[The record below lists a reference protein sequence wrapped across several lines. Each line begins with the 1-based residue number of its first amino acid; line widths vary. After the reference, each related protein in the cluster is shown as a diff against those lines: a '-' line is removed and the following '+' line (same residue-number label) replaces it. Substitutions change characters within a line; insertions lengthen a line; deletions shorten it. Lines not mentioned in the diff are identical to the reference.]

1 MITISSK
8 TKKSIFKNAVVI
20 IFLFLS
26 VSIVSAQRAE
36 DDFSGNWKTEQG
48 PLVLITKTGD
58 NFKGVNVEHNKL
70 VLENL
75 KFIDDEWTGTLIKPI
90 DGSKYNCT
98 AVLSGNKLKITVK
111 KGLLSKT
118 ITWTKQ

>member
-1 MITISSK
+1 MTSFSNKSVISV
-8 TKKSIFKNAVVI
+8 FKNTLLL

-26 VSIVSAQRAE
+26 VSFVSAQSAE

-48 PLVLITKTGD
+48 PLVQITKSGEV
-58 NFKGVNVEHNKL
+58 FEGVNVEHDKL

-75 KFIDDEWTGTLIKPI
+75 KFEDGEWTGTLIKPI
-90 DGSKYNCT
+90 DGSRYNCT
-98 AVLSGNKLKITVK
+98 AVLSGNKLNLKVK

>member
-1 MITISSK
+1 MTSFSNKSVISV
-8 TKKSIFKNAVVI
+8 FKNTLLL

-26 VSIVSAQRAE
+26 VSFVSAQSAE

-48 PLVLITKTGD
+48 PEVLITKSGD
-58 NFKGVNVEHNKL
+58 TFKGVNVEHDKL

-75 KFIDDEWTGTLIKPI
+75 KFEDGEWTGTLIKPK
-90 DGSKYNCT
+90 DGSRYNCT
-98 AVLSGNKLKITVK
+98 AVLNGSKLNLKVK

>member
-1 MITISSK
+1 MKTIKKS
-8 TKKSIFKNAVVI
+8 TGKSIFKNVLMIV
-20 IFLFLS
+20 FLFLS
-26 VSIVSAQRAE
+26 VSFAFAQSAE

-48 PLVLITKTGD
+48 PLVQITKSGD
-58 NFKGVNVEHNKL
+58 TYKGINVEHDKL

-75 KFIDDEWTGTLIKPI
+75 RFEDNKWTGTLIKPK

-98 AVLSGNKLKITVK
+98 AVLNGNKLKFTVK
-111 KGLLSKT
+111 KGFLSKT

>member
-1 MITISSK
+1 MITFSNE
-8 TKKSIFKNAVVI
+8 TGKSIFKNALVI

-26 VSIVSAQRAE
+26 VSIISAQSAE

-48 PLVLITKTGD
+48 PLVLITKSGD
-58 NFKGVNVEHNKL
+58 TFKGVNVEHNKL

-75 KFIDDEWTGTLIKPI
+75 KFEDDEWTGTLIKPK

-98 AVLSGNKLKITVK
+98 AVLSGNKLKFTVK
-111 KGLLSKT
+111 KGLFSKT